1 MTQPR
6 RKRSRK
12 RRRKLPKPHVPE
24 VVEDNQGNAPQPQ
37 VQRRVTAELHVG
49 PLPAPE
55 ILAAYEKARPGLAG
69 EIVQAWKGQTAH
81 RQRVEQQIVDAN
93 ISTQR
98 WGLIF
103 GWVLALI
110 TITYSSVL
118 IYYGKGWIG
127 LGLGV
132 AKILALLVVRLRT
145 AAKQAGERQ
154 ANLDDPPT

>member
-1 MTQPR
+1 MTRPR

-12 RRRKLPKPHVPE
+12 RRRKLPQPPAPKI
-24 VVEDNQGNAPQPQ
+24 VEDNKANPPQ
-37 VQRRVTAELHVG
+37 VRRRVEAELHVG

-55 ILAAYEKARPGLAG
+55 LLAAYEKARPGLAG
-69 EIVQAWKGQTAH
+69 EIVQAWQGQSAH

-118 IYYGKGWIG
+118 IFYGKGWIG

-145 AAKQAGERQ
+145 AAKQSGDQRS
-154 ANLDDPPT
+154 NLDGLDR